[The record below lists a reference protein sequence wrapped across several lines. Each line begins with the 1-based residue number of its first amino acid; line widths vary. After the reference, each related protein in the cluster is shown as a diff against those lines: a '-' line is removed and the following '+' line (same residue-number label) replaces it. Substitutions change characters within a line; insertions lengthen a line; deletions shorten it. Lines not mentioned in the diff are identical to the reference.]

1 MSTVRTTVF
10 QGQGEAAPVG
20 RRDRLESIAQARRA
34 VLAERAPSA
43 TPWVQPWIEQSWRR
57 CLSRGQ
63 QPQQRVVFDA
73 VSAADMRRAIEASQP
88 LLHAATP
95 VIRSL
100 ARAMAD
106 TRYFAIL
113 TDARGVV
120 IDVNGPVDRQDR
132 RATAIARVGVDL
144 SEAAVGTTAIGATLT
159 DEHPVWLHRG
169 EHFFDDT
176 AVYSCAGAP
185 VFGPD
190 GRCVG
195 MLDLTGVDVP
205 ERPAL
210 KHLVAQAAR
219 SIENALTLAQPHPLL
234 LRLHW
239 PGRVLGEDGDGLVG
253 VDADGR
259 ITAANRAAMEML
271 TLIPGAPWPH
281 CDDVF
286 AVPTD
291 VLFDAARAGR
301 GATEVPLWCG
311 LRLQVL
317 ALQGSGQEHPTRA
330 NAKHAMG
337 VPLREVESALIRRA
351 VEEAG
356 GNVAVAARALG
367 ISRATVYRKLERH

>member
-10 QGQGEAAPVG
+10 QGEAAPVG
-20 RRDRLESIAQARRA
+20 RQDRLESIAQARRA
-34 VLAERAPSA
+34 VLAERAPLA

-73 VSAADMRRAIEASQP
+73 VSAADMHRAIEANQP
-88 LLHAATP
+88 LLHAAAP

-159 DEHPVWLHRG
+159 DGHPVWLHRG

-190 GRCVG
+190 GHCAG

-271 TLIPGAPWPH
+271 TLLPGAPWPH

-317 ALQGSGQEHPTRA
+317 ALQGNGQEHPTRA

>member
-10 QGQGEAAPVG
+10 QGEAAPVG
-20 RRDRLESIAQARRA
+20 RKDRLDSIAQARRA

-73 VSAADMRRAIEASQP
+73 VSAADMHRAIEANQP
-88 LLHAATP
+88 LLHAAAP

-144 SEAAVGTTAIGATLT
+144 SEAAVGTTAIGTTLT
-159 DEHPVWLHRG
+159 DGHPVWLHRG

-190 GRCVG
+190 GRCAG

-317 ALQGSGQEHPTRA
+317 ALQGNRQEHPTRA

>member
-10 QGQGEAAPVG
+10 QGEAAPVG
-20 RRDRLESIAQARRA
+20 RKDRLDSIAQARRA

-73 VSAADMRRAIEASQP
+73 VSAADMHRAIEANQP
-88 LLHAATP
+88 LLHAAAP

-113 TDARGVV
+113 TDARGLV

-144 SEAAVGTTAIGATLT
+144 SEAAVGTTAIGTTLT
-159 DEHPVWLHRG
+159 DGHPVWLHRG

-190 GRCVG
+190 GRCAG

-317 ALQGSGQEHPTRA
+317 ALRGNGQGHPTRT